1 MRKQKGFTLIELLI
15 VIAIIGI
22 IAAIAIPNLLNA
34 LDRSRQKRSMADLR
48 SWGSA
53 LGTYLVDWNFYPYM
67 GGVDTPIDT
76 ACVLYRIVMQ
86 DKYMENP
93 PYLDGWNFNFR
104 YTSGDSVQSAWGYTI
119 ASMGKGNV
127 PEVGSVAPRFRCFQC
142 DIRLRNGQF
151 MTKPEG
157 PQKDEPAG
165 CNTNPPPDGCASS

>member
-53 LGTYLVDWNFYPYM
+53 LGTYLVDFNFYPYW
-67 GGVDTPIDT
+67 GGVDEIITT
-76 ACVLYRIVMQ
+76 SSTLYLIMTVE
-86 DKYMENP
+86 KYLENP
-93 PYLDGWNFNFR
+93 PYQDGWNFSFR
-104 YTSGDSVQSAWGYTI
+104 YTGGANIDSAWGYTI
-119 ASMGKGNV
+119 ASLGKGNTAEIAST
-127 PEVGSVAPRFRCFQC
+127 PDRFRCFQC

-151 MTKPEG
+151 WKKPEG
-157 PQKDEPAG
+157 PQEDRQPG
-165 CNTNPPPDGCASS
+165 CDLSECR